1 MNRNLVIFLIAC
13 FLGVGA
19 ILVYAWNNM
28 SPKSNDSESNIT
40 QPKTQPSGSA
50 SQNTQVLSSFDS
62 AQTKSSQAQSQ
73 TQTQLNNQNQQTFQG
88 PQNPLPTGPITGLMI
103 KDISVGAGV
112 EVKNGD
118 TVDVHYLGVFLD
130 GKKFDSSYDRGH
142 PFTFTVGAGD
152 VIRGWDQGLIG
163 MKTGGK
169 RQLVIPS
176 ELAYGEAGVPGAI
189 PPNTPLAFEID
200 LVAIK

>member
-1 MNRNLVIFLIAC
+1 MNRNLVIFLTAC

-28 SPKSNDSESNIT
+28 SDSKSNPPGIGTT
-40 QPKTQPSGSA
+40 QATPNPTGA
-50 SQNTQVLSSFDS
+50 SQQNSQVLSSFGTNPG
-62 AQTKSSQAQSQ
+62 QTAQSQ
-73 TQTQLNNQNQQTFQG
+73 TKVQPNNQNQQTFQE
-88 PQNPLPTGPITGLMI
+88 PQNPLPTGPITDLMI
-103 KDISVGAGV
+103 KDISVGSGV

-118 TVDVHYLGVFLD
+118 TVEVHYVGVFLD
-130 GKKFDSSYDRGH
+130 GKKFDSSYDRGQ
-142 PFTFTVGAGD
+142 PFTFTVGAGN

-163 MKTGGK
+163 MKTGGR

-176 ELAYGEAGVPGAI
+176 ELAYGAAGAPGAI
-189 PPNTPLAFEID
+189 PPNTPLAFEIE